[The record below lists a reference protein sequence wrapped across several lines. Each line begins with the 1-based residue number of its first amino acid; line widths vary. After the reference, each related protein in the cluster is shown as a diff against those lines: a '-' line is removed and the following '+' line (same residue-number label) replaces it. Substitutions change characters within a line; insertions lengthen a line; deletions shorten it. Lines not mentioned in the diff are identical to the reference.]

1 MRYVLVNGGVADRV
15 LAARSNYPKREPL
28 LRRPGA
34 KRTERTYYIR
44 PGGDLSGPWLA
55 LYRI

>member
-1 MRYVLVNGGVADRV
+1 MRYVLINGLVADRV
-15 LAARSNYPKREPL
+15 LAAASNYPKETRFYHDL
-28 LRRPGA
+28 A
-34 KRTERTYYIR
+34 SKTERVYYVR